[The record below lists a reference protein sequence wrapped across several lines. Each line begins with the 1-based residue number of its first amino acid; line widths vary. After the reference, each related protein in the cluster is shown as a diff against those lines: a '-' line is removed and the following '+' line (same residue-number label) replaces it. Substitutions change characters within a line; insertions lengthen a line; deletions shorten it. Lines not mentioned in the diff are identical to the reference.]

1 MMPTTPWRCCSAGT
15 VASSTITVSWRT
27 AAGTNG
33 RRPTESG
40 ATIRRAV
47 LGTRRWG
54 CWASVTSAKP
64 WRNARGL
71 GVTLVG
77 LDELL
82 GRSDYL
88 SLHAPLSDETRYVVD
103 ACALADMKPGA
114 VLINTA
120 RGDLVD
126 EEALVAALCAGRLG
140 GALLDVY
147 AQAPLPPGHALREA
161 PNVVFSPHVAY
172 YSDAVVP
179 ALCRLTAETVRRH
192 LTGVVAVRSEP

>member
-1 MMPTTPWRCCSAGT
+1 MALLLRWNRRIVDYHRF
-15 VASSTITVSWRT
+15 VADGRWNERPV
-27 AAGTNG
+27 ANG
-33 RRPTESG
+33 EWGYDPPGR
-40 ATIRRAV
+40 

>member
-1 MMPTTPWRCCSAGT
+1 
-15 VASSTITVSWRT
+15 
-27 AAGTNG
+27 
-33 RRPTESG
+33 
-40 ATIRRAV
+40 
-47 LGTRRWG
+47 
-54 CWASVTSAKP
+54 
-64 WRNARGL
+64 
-71 GVTLVG
+71 VTLVG

-103 ACALADMKPGA
+103 ACALAGMKPGA